1 MISEN
6 KNNRGIALF
15 IVLWILVLLSVI
27 AGEFCNAMRTG
38 IFMTRNFKEETQ
50 AYYIAKA
57 GLNIGISEL
66 MKNDPVFQ
74 KKAETDIK
82 DQDEEIQWR
91 VNAPIPFVDFGEGAF
106 QVKISNE
113 SGKININRADRNLMI
128 LLLNKFELDDKDK
141 NTIIDS
147 ILDWRD
153 KDDLHRLNGAE
164 NAYYQSLAQP
174 YNAKN
179 NDFDSIE
186 ELLLVKGISPEIF
199 KGMRSMVTV
208 YPKTDIENKPGQK
221 QDEEKFDYNKINI
234 NAVSSDVLSA
244 FPLITEEHIQ
254 AINEFRQE
262 KDFRSVSQLFPIIDQ
277 DVYNSISPYLSV
289 QLSPVFTIS
298 SSGTIINSKT
308 TRAVKAVIEID
319 DRHNNKY
326 HIIQWTDRLEY

>member
-1 MISEN
+1 
-6 KNNRGIALF
+6 
-15 IVLWILVLLSVI
+15 
-27 AGEFCNAMRTG
+27 
-38 IFMTRNFKEETQ
+38 MTRNFKEETQ

-57 GLNIGISEL
+57 GLNIGIIEL

-82 DQDEEIQWR
+82 NQDDEIQWR
-91 VNAPIPFVDFGEGAF
+91 INAPIPFVDFGEGAF
-106 QVKISNE
+106 QVKIGNE
-113 SGKININRADRNLMI
+113 SGKININRADRNLLT

-199 KGMRSMVTV
+199 KGINKMVTI
-208 YPKTDIENKPGQK
+208 YPKTDIENKPEQK
-221 QDEEKFDYNKINI
+221 KDKEKFDYNKINI

-262 KDFRSVSQLFPIIDQ
+262 KDFRSVSQLFPIIEQ

-326 HIIQWTDRLEY
+326 RIIQWTDRLEY